1 MVKKQMQQEVEKLG
15 LALYSDGGQDE
26 YERRVMDIE
35 QKSIKN
41 PSINPIK
48 NPQKKSLYVPTCV
61 PPNSSSTFPPNPL
74 DRMSILDLPPSMLS
88 WGKFMEKSE

>member
-15 LALYSDGGQDE
+15 LALYSGSGKDE

-41 PSINPIK
+41 PYIERNIKYAELTVRSIA
-48 NPQKKSLYVPTCV
+48 
-61 PPNSSSTFPPNPL
+61 
-74 DRMSILDLPPSMLS
+74 
-88 WGKFMEKSE
+88 

>member
-15 LALYSDGGQDE
+15 LAFYSAGGQDE

-41 PSINPIK
+41 PHIEWDIK
-48 NPQKKSLYVPTCV
+48 YAELTV
-61 PPNSSSTFPPNPL
+61 
-74 DRMSILDLPPSMLS
+74 RRIA
-88 WGKFMEKSE
+88 

>member
-15 LALYSDGGQDE
+15 LALYSGGAQDV

-41 PSINPIK
+41 PYIEWDIK
-48 NPQKKSLYVPTCV
+48 YAELTV
-61 PPNSSSTFPPNPL
+61 
-74 DRMSILDLPPSMLS
+74 RRIA
-88 WGKFMEKSE
+88 

>member
-15 LALYSDGGQDE
+15 LGLYSGGGQDE

-41 PSINPIK
+41 PYIEWDIK
-48 NPQKKSLYVPTCV
+48 YAELTV
-61 PPNSSSTFPPNPL
+61 
-74 DRMSILDLPPSMLS
+74 RRIA
-88 WGKFMEKSE
+88 